1 MVNIVTGQFMYIK
14 VGTGTRQWTGQLI
27 YHCPIPGRRKRRLQN
42 IHSAAWLTQ
51 TPIRWVPGD
60 H

>member
-27 YHCPIPGRRKRRLQN
+27 HHCPIPDRRKRCLQN
-42 IHSAAWLTQ
+42 VHSAPWLTQ
-51 TPIRWVPGD
+51 SPFRWVPGD